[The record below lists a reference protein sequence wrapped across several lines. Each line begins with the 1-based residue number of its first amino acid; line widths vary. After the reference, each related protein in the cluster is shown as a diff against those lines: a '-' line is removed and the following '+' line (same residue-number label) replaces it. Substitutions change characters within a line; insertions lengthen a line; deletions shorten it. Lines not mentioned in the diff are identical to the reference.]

1 MTLTVPRRPVTEAQR
16 RISPIER
23 EVAESGCY
31 LLSEAADII
40 GVAPIT
46 LRRLLKNPEVKA
58 PSRELIRGG
67 YKSYLYTQE
76 DLVELKRYFGSRSTI
91 QKRSA

>member
-1 MTLTVPRRPVTEAQR
+1 MLTKPRMPVTVPSR

-31 LLSEAADII
+31 RLSEAA
-40 GVAPIT
+40 GMLNVAPIT
-46 LRRLLKNPEVKA
+46 LRRLLKSSEVQA
-58 PSRELIRGG
+58 PSRELVRGG
-67 YKSYLYTQE
+67 YKTYLYTP
-76 DLVELKRYFGSRSTI
+76 DDIKELQRYFGARSTI